1 MSRSYTPT
9 KTAIK
14 KQLDDL
20 LDRGNISISE
30 YELGMVGLNFIHGM
44 LADAGVLCKPE
55 SDNVGGVK

>member
-44 LADAGVLCKPE
+44 LDAGVLCKPE
-55 SDNVGGVK
+55 SDDVSF